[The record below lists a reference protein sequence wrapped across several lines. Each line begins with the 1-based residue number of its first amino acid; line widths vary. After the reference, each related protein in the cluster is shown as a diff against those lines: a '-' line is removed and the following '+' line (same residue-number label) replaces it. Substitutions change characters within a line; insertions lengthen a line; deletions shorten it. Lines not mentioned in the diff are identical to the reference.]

1 MSAHR
6 ALFLVPG
13 EGPYLLSHSVG
24 CLPRAARARL
34 DDDML
39 TPWAELGSDGWGNW
53 LGVIDRF
60 RGAAAGLIGAE
71 PEEICPQ
78 PTVSSALFN
87 LLSGLKREPGRDI
100 LLASA
105 HAFSSLVFAMERL
118 QRLGYR
124 LELLPEDVDPG
135 DPQSWIDAIDERVAA
150 VVPMHVHSN
159 SGVVSPIVEI
169 ATAARRHGVFSIVDA
184 AQSVGILPVTPRAW
198 GVDAVLGTSVKW
210 LCGGPGAPFLWVRRE
225 LVAEIEPIDVGWFSH
240 ENPFAFDVRDFRYAG
255 DARRFWGGTPTIAP
269 FSLATTGIETIAAI
283 GVDTALEWNR
293 TLIAHLEVA
302 ADRRFDMANQGG
314 TLCLA
319 AEDIEGLATALGDAG
334 CRFDRRGD
342 VVRASFHVWNSI
354 EDAELVG
361 GILRDFPAHQTG
373 ADRADQRKPLGRAA

>member
-34 DDDML
+34 DEDML
-39 TPWAELGSDGWGNW
+39 TPWAQLGSDGWGSW
-53 LGVIDRF
+53 LAVIDRF
-60 RGAAAGLIGAE
+60 REAASGLLGVE

-78 PTVSSALFN
+78 PTVSAGLFN

-105 HAFSSLVFAMERL
+105 HAFSSMVFAMGRL
-118 QRLGYR
+118 ERLGYR
-124 LELLPEDVDPG
+124 LVLLPEHVDPG
-135 DPQSWIDAIDERVAA
+135 DAQSWIDAIDERVAA
-150 VVPMHVHSN
+150 VVAMHVHSN

-169 ATAARRHGVFSIVDA
+169 ATAARRHGAFSIVDA

-210 LCGGPGAPFLWVRRE
+210 LCGGPGAPFLWIRRE

-240 ENPFAFDVRDFRYAG
+240 EDPFAFDVRDFRYAG
-255 DARRFWGGTPTIAP
+255 DARRFWGGTPSIAP
-269 FSLATTGIETIAAI
+269 FSLATTGIETIMTI
-283 GVDTALEWNR
+283 GVDAALDWNR
-293 TLIAHLEVA
+293 ALIAHVESA
-302 ADRRFDMANQGG
+302 ADRRFDMAGRGG
-314 TLCLA
+314 TLCLQA
-319 AEDIEGLATALGDAG
+319 DDIDGLAAALKQAG

-342 VVRASFHVWNSI
+342 VIRASFHLWNTV
-354 EDAELVG
+354 EEAALVG
-361 GILRDFPAHQTG
+361 GVLRDFPTSRSDA
-373 ADRADQRKPLGRAA
+373 RASDGPSRLGRAA